1 MVLGG
6 LVTAFGAFLIILY
19 IAKITNFS
27 SAWDTL
33 FTGSGYFSK
42 TKIFGT
48 VAEANAPDR
57 GRLFASFGPI
67 VFILA
72 LCMGAI
78 GIWRGLTQKN
88 QISLAMGVW
97 VITATYMSWTAA
109 RFIFNATP
117 AMAVLG
123 AWGIMALWD
132 ASGAK
137 DLPGKW
143 RRMGIR
149 TPKTD
154 STVQEKLHG
163 RILNSLQFPWS

>member
-1 MVLGG
+1 MNNNLPDNAYHDFLDGLPFYGHPQFNLIFNSTGLQPLIFVAVFVTFTTFITTGYRDKPWLMVLGG
-6 LVTAFGAFLIILY
+6 LVTAFGVFLIILY

-33 FTGSGYFSK
+33 FFTGSGYFSK

-72 LCMGAI
+72 LCMGTI

-88 QISLAMGVW
+88 QSPLRW
-97 VITATYMSWTAA
+97 V
-109 RFIFNATP
+109 F
-117 AMAVLG
+117 G
-123 AWGIMALWD
+123 
-132 ASGAK
+132 
-137 DLPGKW
+137 
-143 RRMGIR
+143 
-149 TPKTD
+149 
-154 STVQEKLHG
+154 
-163 RILNSLQFPWS
+163 